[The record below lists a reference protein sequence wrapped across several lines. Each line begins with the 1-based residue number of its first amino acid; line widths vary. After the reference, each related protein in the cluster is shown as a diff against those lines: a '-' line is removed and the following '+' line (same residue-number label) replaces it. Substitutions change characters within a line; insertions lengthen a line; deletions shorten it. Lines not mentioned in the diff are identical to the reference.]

1 MKDSHME
8 GFGMIW
14 GKQQLGLAGLWA
26 ISISSKSSGS
36 RLKRVCHV
44 LRPIVLVIQ
53 GPWATME
60 RLDRGWKII
69 VQATY
74 VWLG

>member
-1 MKDSHME
+1 MGH
-8 GFGMIW
+8 IYI
-14 GKQQLGLAGLWA
+14 KQEQW
-26 ISISSKSSGS
+26 
-36 RLKRVCHV
+36 LKRVCHV